1 MKKALYFA
9 CFIMLSSATL
19 ADDHTKQYG
28 MVNLDAS
35 ATIDVVND
43 ELITRLQVI
52 EDGRDPAKLTNLVNK
67 KTALVLDA
75 VKNFNAIKAETSSY
89 NTRPLYNDGEISSWQ
104 VTQQLTLET
113 GNFEQMSQFIADIS
127 SLANIQSMH
136 FQVSDVKAEEVKQTL
151 LKQAIVNFKD
161 KASLITSEF
170 NRQGYDLVSLSIDGN
185 HFTPMPVMERSAMMS
200 ADSIRKGAPA
210 ALSGGSNEV
219 SVQVRGTIQL
229 NAH

>member
-1 MKKALYFA
+1 MKNALLFV
-9 CFIMLSSATL
+9 CLLFISSLTS

-35 ATIDVVND
+35 ATVDVVND

-75 VKNFNAIKAETSSY
+75 VKNFKDIKAETSSY
-89 NTRPLYNDGEISSWQ
+89 NTRPLYDDGEISSWQ

-113 GNFEQMSQFIADIS
+113 SNFEQMSQFIADIS
-127 SLANIQSMH
+127 SLANIQSMQ
-136 FQVSDVKAEEVKQTL
+136 FQVSDVKAEKVKKNL
-151 LKQAIVNFKD
+151 LKQAIANFKD
-161 KASLITSEF
+161 KASLITTEF
-170 NRQGYDLVSLSIDGN
+170 NRAGYDLVTLSIDGN
-185 HFTPMPVMERSAMMS
+185 RFTPMPVMERSAMMS
-200 ADSIRKGAPA
+200 ADSVRKGAPA

-229 NAH
+229 KAQ

>member
-1 MKKALYFA
+1 MKNALLLV
-9 CFIMLSSATL
+9 CLLFISSLTL

-35 ATIDVVND
+35 AKVDVVND

-75 VKNFNAIKAETSSY
+75 VKNFKEIKVETSSY
-89 NTRPLYNDGEISSWQ
+89 NTRPLYDDGEISSWQ

-113 GNFEQMSQFIADIS
+113 SNFEQMSQFIADIS
-127 SLANIQSMH
+127 SLANIQSMQ
-136 FQVSDVKAEEVKQTL
+136 FQVSDVKAEKVKQNL
-151 LKQAIVNFKD
+151 LKQAIANFKD
-161 KASLITSEF
+161 KASLISNEF
-170 NRQGYDLVSLSIDGN
+170 NRAGYDLVSLSIDGN

-200 ADSIRKGAPA
+200 ADSLRKGAPA

-219 SVQVRGTIQL
+219 NVQVRGTIQL
-229 NAH
+229 KAQ